1 MAAHLERASIED
13 LINQCALAGDHAQID
28 IIYLEIA
35 DRVKQL
41 NDFAKEASTIIVQL
55 LKQDNS
61 VTVFG
66 VVRLL
71 EFLSKNTSPIFH
83 QYLASKNH
91 SEAFLLALRRVR
103 GKKSLKNKLEKKDVQ
118 ARWAKSDQI
127 LLSLVQLWADTFMMH
142 QEKYPGY
149 FSAYKTLCI
158 EKVSFPMRDPNIRM
172 LMESVCKESPMYD
185 HVEEI
190 YHR

>member
-1 MAAHLERASIED
+1 MALSDICHLLYLTQLYICLISSFSTSLGESFLGQCHLVIKSKMVEQRMAAHLERASIED

-103 GKKSLKNKLEKKDVQ
+103 GKKSLKNKLEKKDV
-118 ARWAKSDQI
+118 
-127 LLSLVQLWADTFMMH
+127 
-142 QEKYPGY
+142 
-149 FSAYKTLCI
+149 
-158 EKVSFPMRDPNIRM
+158 
-172 LMESVCKESPMYD
+172 
-185 HVEEI
+185 
-190 YHR
+190 